1 MADRQY
7 GLTIEYPNGQT
18 AAWAQSASGARLQYG
33 LNQTST
39 LELAFDA
46 KSADALSLYSVLQ
59 ETIPVVRLARD
70 GVVVF
75 TGPLEALEMTA
86 GDSGEISATFTDWT
100 GPMSHQ
106 LAFDVPARSGVNTL
120 VDYVLGNTS
129 AYQQIKWPQNTTRLT
144 RSTVSSVSGLV
155 SCDTGTATNVRE
167 MLDAATSAANFD
179 WYVDHAT
186 AQFKIAPNL
195 GSDKSLSLR
204 FGCGEQPGTPTFAN
218 CISAR
223 VSMQPP
229 RNVVLAES
237 DNNNRG
243 FAPSTYDSTAIA
255 NYPTSL
261 NGTWKSLYNYGE
273 YYESTSAGTHSA
285 QAVADNYLKNSP
297 RQTVEVVA
305 DPVVAPQWGVSADYY
320 LGDTANVVIAQPAYT
335 LNGSYRINQIQVELD
350 DQLVLTTN
358 TLQFEVN

>member
-1 MADRQY
+1 MANRQY
-7 GLTIEYPNGQT
+7 GLTIEYPNGT
-18 AAWAQSASGARLQYG
+18 IAAWAQSASGARLQFG
-33 LNQTST
+33 LTQTST
-39 LELAFDA
+39 LEVSFDA
-46 KSADALSLYSVLQ
+46 TSADALSLYTVLQ

-106 LAFDVPARSGVNTL
+106 LAFDVAARSSVNTI

-144 RSTVSSVSGLV
+144 RSTVSAVSGTV

-179 WYVDHAT
+179 WYVDHAA

-195 GSDKSLSLR
+195 GSDKTSTVT
-204 FGCGEQPGTPTFAN
+204 FGVGEQAGATSWAN

-229 RNVVLAES
+229 RNVVLAQN
-237 DNNNRG
+237 DNNNYG
-243 FAPSTYDSTAIA
+243 FAPSTYDATAIA

-261 NGTWKSLYNYGE
+261 NATWKSLYNYGE
-273 YYESTSAGTHSA
+273 YYESVGAGTHSS
-285 QAVADNYLKNSP
+285 QSVADNYLKNSP

-305 DPVVAPQWGVSADYY
+305 DPVVAPQWGMSADYY
-320 LGDTANVVIAQPAYT
+320 LGDTVNVVVQEPAYT
-335 LNGSYRINQIQVELD
+335 LSGTYRINQIQVELD
-350 DQLVLTTN
+350 DQLVETTN